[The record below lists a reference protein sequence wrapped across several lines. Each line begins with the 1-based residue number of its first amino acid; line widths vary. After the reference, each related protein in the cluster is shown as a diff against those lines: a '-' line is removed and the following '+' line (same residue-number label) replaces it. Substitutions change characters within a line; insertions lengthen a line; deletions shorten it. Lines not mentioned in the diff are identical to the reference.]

1 MYHRDQL
8 DVGKY
13 TIHAC
18 YWVTVILY
26 PNAPPNG
33 IFAYIWPKV
42 MVKCIGKSFI
52 HGASGVVRG
61 QFFSL
66 KKNCKISGTPTHGA
80 RHDVASPGCQVRT
93 NSVRGPW
100 WCLRSVGCLKLPSNG
115 RKLTWIP
122 KMMPYLK
129 GGIHLKSQGYIGK
142 KSSCLISMLIF
153 GGVHPGN
160 ESISHRR
167 TRKIF
172 WKVPTGRGYASSLEG
187 TFYIVYYS
195 IYLSL
200 YIYI

>member
-52 HGASGVVRG
+52 HGASGVV
-61 QFFSL
+61 S
-66 KKNCKISGTPTHGA
+66 KISGTPTHGA

-93 NSVRGPW
+93 NSVRGAQKTVSEVSW
-100 WCLRSVGCLKLPSNG
+100 
-115 RKLTWIP
+115 
-122 KMMPYLK
+122 M
-129 GGIHLKSQGYIGK
+129 
-142 KSSCLISMLIF
+142 F
-153 GGVHPGN
+153 
-160 ESISHRR
+160 ESAIKWPQINMD
-167 TRKIF
+167 T
-172 WKVPTGRGYASSLEG
+172 
-187 TFYIVYYS
+187 
-195 IYLSL
+195 
-200 YIYI
+200 